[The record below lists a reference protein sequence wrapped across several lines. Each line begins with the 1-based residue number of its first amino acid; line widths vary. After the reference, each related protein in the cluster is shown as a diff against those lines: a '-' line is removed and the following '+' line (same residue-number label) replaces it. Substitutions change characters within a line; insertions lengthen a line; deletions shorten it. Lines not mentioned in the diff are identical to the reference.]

1 MFSNISLLS
10 FSFKKGGAA
19 IAAGKFANIANNF
32 DGIQVSKI
40 SQDEQAGKIQFVKRL
55 ISFGLSKLQFD
66 GNPIKHSLNLFSY
79 SPALKIFSLHNAGLF
94 HLHWINNDTLSV
106 FDFDKIPLGSII
118 TLHDEWLYCGAE
130 HCYKVLDSTDY
141 FEHGYPLF
149 IKGIVGFPWNSLIW
163 RIKLNKLSNR
173 RDLIYTVPSSWML
186 ERAKRSLILKNADVR
201 LLPNPIDIETFKPLT
216 SDKISQFR
224 MSIGYSNENFIF
236 CFGAVGG
243 KSSYLKGA
251 ALLEKAL
258 NILHQDLGEPTR
270 RRVKILMFG
279 GQQYGDSNYAGF
291 DAFYLGH
298 ISNPEDLAKVYA
310 SADCVVVPSLVESFG
325 QVAAEALACE
335 TPVISFASSGL
346 KDIVTNNVTGLC
358 AEPFSVES
366 LAEKLKM
373 MLEKPV
379 VDRRYLAENGRKHV
393 VKNFS
398 YPIIAEQYKLI
409 INDAISLKVG

>member
-1 MFSNISLLS
+1 MDMKINIIS

-19 IAAGKFANIANNF
+19 IAAAKFNKLLKVNGKFIVNSINQDSSSYVQLAKR
-32 DGIQVSKI
+32 VI
-40 SQDEQAGKIQFVKRL
+40 SL
-55 ISFGLSKLQFD
+55 LLSKLQYD
-66 GNPIKHSLNLFSY
+66 YNPIKHSLNLFSY

-251 ALLEKAL
+251 ALLEEAL
-258 NILHQDLGEPTR
+258 NILHQDLDELTR
-270 RRVKILMFG
+270 RSVKILMFG

-379 VDRRYLAENGRKHV
+379 VDRRYLAENGREHV